1 MQKLPL
7 LKNLTTVLLLCTG
20 AFVAFAIP
28 FFFMAIFMP
37 DKIPFKVNDNI
48 VTDFAIEDYILLAFN
63 IVAVAFYAYA
73 LYLFKD
79 VLTAFSKKR
88 LFANEVIRNLDQA
101 GKAVLIG
108 FAVYVVPEF
117 LYTSIFE
124 SSFSI
129 SLGFDSLF
137 TPMVG
142 LFLIVLSEV
151 FLTAKSLKEEN
162 DLTV

>member
-7 LKNLTTVLLLCTG
+7 LKSLTTILLLCTG

-28 FFFMAIFMP
+28 FFIMAIVVP
-37 DKIPFKVNDNI
+37 DKIPFHVNEKL
-48 VTDFAIEDYILLAFN
+48 VTDFAIEEYILLAFN
-63 IVAVAFYAYA
+63 ILAVAFYAYA

-79 VLTAFSKKR
+79 VLNAFAKKR
-88 LFANEVIRNLDQA
+88 LFANEVISNLDQA

-117 LYTSIFE
+117 LYTTIYE

-129 SLGFDSLF
+129 SLSFDSLF

-151 FLTAKSLKEEN
+151 LLIAKNLKEEN